1 MAVKELL
8 DQAKEGF
15 IAKAP
20 EEVQSQVFRLMKEQQ
35 ESGIVFGLKEGDIA
49 PNFTLGGPFGE
60 QVNLYDE
67 LAKGPVVLTFYR
79 GSWCPFCNI
88 QLRAYQ
94 QLLPDMEKLGGR
106 LIAVSLQS
114 PDNSLSHKEKEELT
128 FHVLS
133 DLNGRVAESYRILY
147 EVPDY
152 LQEAFTNFGLDLTK
166 FNKTERWILPLT
178 ATFIIDQEG
187 IIRRSYV
194 IPDFMRRMEPQEI
207 IDQLKKL

>member
-1 MAVKELL
+1 M
-8 DQAKEGF
+8 
-15 IAKAP
+15 
-20 EEVQSQVFRLMKEQQ
+20 
-35 ESGIVFGLKEGDIA
+35 
-49 PNFTLGGPFGE
+49 
-60 QVNLYDE
+60 NLYDE

-79 GSWCPFCNI
+79 GDWCPFCNI